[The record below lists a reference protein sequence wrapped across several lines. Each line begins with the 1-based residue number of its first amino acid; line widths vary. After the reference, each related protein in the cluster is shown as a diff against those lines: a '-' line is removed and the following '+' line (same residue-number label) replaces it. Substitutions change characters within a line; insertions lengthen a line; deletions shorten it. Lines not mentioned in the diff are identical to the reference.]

1 VIVVDASAMVE
12 LLRRTDAGVRIDK
25 RISRDGGPC
34 LAPHLVDLE
43 VLQAFRGL
51 VLVGDVAID
60 RAVAA
65 LAAFASF
72 PLERLPHDAL
82 RERVWELRD
91 NLTAYDASYVA
102 IAEAFNCPLLTC
114 DGPLF
119 RAPGNRAKIELFQ

>member
-12 LLRRTDAGVRIDK
+12 LLRRTDAGVRIGR

-43 VLQAFRGL
+43 VLQAFREL
-51 VLVGDVAID
+51 VRVGDVDLD

-65 LAAFASF
+65 LAAFALF
-72 PLERLPHDAL
+72 PLERLPHDVL
-82 RERVWELRD
+82 RDRVWELRA

-102 IAEAFNCPLLTC
+102 VAEAFNCPVLTC
-114 DGPLF
+114 DGPMS
-119 RAPGNRAKIELFQ
+119 RAPGNRAKIELF